1 MPPVARAT
9 PSDAEVGVL
18 DALAAEGQA
27 LSASLGGESRP
38 FRTRLLRVD
47 PGREFLLLDSSG
59 EAGADDAV
67 LRQQAVAF
75 WVEWGEW
82 RISFSA
88 ASPERVAD
96 GGRAAIRL
104 RFPERVEI
112 GRRRMH
118 ERHAVPAGTLRCVA
132 YSGAVAV
139 FEAAVTDVSEGG
151 LGLQAELVGTGIEP
165 GMVLPGCRIERPD
178 REPLV
183 VDLEVRHTAT
193 STRPDG
199 RRLWRAG
206 CRFVNL
212 APEAR
217 KAVGDLAGH
226 APH

>member
-1 MPPVARAT
+1 MPHAARAT
-9 PSDAEVGVL
+9 PSDAEVSVL
-18 DALAAEGQA
+18 DALAAEGQT
-27 LSASLGGESRP
+27 LSASLCGQSRP
-38 FRTRLLRVD
+38 FRARLLRVD
-47 PGREFLLLDSSG
+47 PEREFLLVGSSG

-88 ASPERVAD
+88 AAPERASD
-96 GGRAAIRL
+96 GDRDAIRL
-104 RFPERVEI
+104 RFPERVDI
-112 GRRRMH
+112 GRRRLH
-118 ERHAVPAGTLRCVA
+118 ERHAVPAGTIRGVA

-178 REPLV
+178 REHLV

-226 APH
+226 VPH